1 VQARCFTLIDFF
13 LNAAI
18 NQGLIVPSIKPNIGI
33 HATIVTTF
41 TQEQLPMANP
51 PRDPEREERIT
62 MEIVVDAYGPEEQ
75 AMGWYYYL
83 QDILQFPFTATCIL
97 KRPISPL
104 KTGAI
109 VEVVDM
115 APEDE
120 CEQEM
125 FVTIDWKGD
134 TLAVPLIQLEAP
146 TADAETQQAIADWHY
161 WVNQGYEFG

>member
-1 VQARCFTLIDFF
+1 MSKT
-13 LNAAI
+13 
-18 NQGLIVPSIKPNIGI
+18 S
-33 HATIVTTF
+33 
-41 TQEQLPMANP
+41 
-51 PRDPEREERIT
+51 RDAEREERIT
-62 MEIVVDAYGPEEQ
+62 MEIVVDTNGPEERV
-75 AMGWYYYL
+75 MGWYYYL
-83 QDILQFPFTATCIL
+83 QDTLQFPFTATCIL

-104 KTGAI
+104 KIGTI

-115 APEDE
+115 APYDE

-125 FVTIDWKGD
+125 FVEIDWNGD